1 MILPLALFIIGYDL
15 TYYALN
21 VLVWAHARTDGGDP
35 VPFRHCVGI
44 PLGKGGAGAPFKAPF
59 RLGASY
65 ALIKAA
71 EPRAFFGEGNFVW
84 GESTI
89 GTVLADFFNKPGAE
103 IYGTGAGNTN
113 PVNPGGYAGGGA
125 GIGRAP
131 TGGITS
137 QNRAPSGRSAAG
149 ATIGGVSGVIRQ

>member
-1 MILPLALFIIGYDL
+1 MIPALALLILGYDVA
-15 TYYALN
+15 YYALN
-21 VLVWAHARTDGGDP
+21 VLNWAHSRTDGADP
-35 VPFRHCVGI
+35 VPFRYCIGI
-44 PLGKGGAGAPFKAPF
+44 PMGKGGGAAKFKAPI

-65 ALIKAA
+65 ALIKVA

-89 GTVLADFFNKPGAE
+89 GTVLSDFFNKPGAE
-103 IYGTGAGNTN
+103 IYGTGANSTN
-113 PVNPGGYAGGGA
+113 PVLPGGVAGGGA

-137 QNRAPSGRSAAG
+137 QNRAPSGRVAAG